1 MAQDKLSIINSEL
14 AKTGNNLVAVEDD
27 GSDEWTACSPAFDDA
42 VELTTER
49 HTWNFGS
56 NIVAVNRVGNSP
68 DDLYDDA
75 FAMPQGSLRLVW
87 VRLNDASVDYKI
99 IGNKICLSSGGGTVT
114 AKIIVDPGSQNWPPI
129 FAAVIRLHVRAAIY
143 RGLHEDAAQADREEA
158 KAEHM
163 LQEARTVVDQNAPKR
178 AMFNSRARSS
188 RRVRRP
194 WVRSPADFGG
204 TGVPN

>member
-27 GSDEWTACSPAFDDA
+27 GSDEWIACSAAYDDA
-42 VELTTER
+42 VDLTIER
-49 HTWNFGS
+49 HSWNFGS
-56 NIVAVNRVGNSP
+56 AIVALNRVGNSP
-68 DDLYDDA
+68 DDLYSDA
-75 FAMPQGSLRLVW
+75 YAMPPGSFRLVW

-99 IGNKICLSSGGGTVT
+99 IGNQVCLSAGGQAVT
-114 AKIIVDPGSQNWPPI
+114 AKYIINPGIQYWPPI
-129 FAAVIRLHVRAAIY
+129 FAAVIRQHVRAAIY
-143 RGLHEDAAQADREEA
+143 RGLHEDAAQADREEV
-158 KAEHM
+158 KAEHI
-163 LQEARTVVDQNAPKR
+163 LQEARTTVDKNAPKR

-204 TGVPN
+204 TGVPD